1 MQSPGILILSAPSGA
16 GKTSLA
22 RALVENRDDAGLTVS
37 HTTRP
42 RRPGETDGKDYHFV
56 DHDRFRQMIHDGL
69 FVEHAEVFGNC
80 YGTSLAAIRT
90 LTDAGRHAILEIDW
104 QGARNVRREYPGA
117 RSVFIMPPSREAL
130 ERRLRDRGQDS
141 DAVIEKRMREAD
153 SEMGHRQEY
162 DEVIVNE
169 DFAQAL
175 DRLNSILSTLGHPD
189 RDR

>member
-1 MQSPGILILSAPSGA
+1 MHSPGILILSAPSGA

-22 RALVENRDDAGLTVS
+22 RALVEARDDAGLTVS

-42 RRPGETDGKDYHFV
+42 RRPKETDGEDYHFV

-69 FVEHAEVFGNC
+69 FVEHAEVFGNF
-80 YGTSLAAIRT
+80 YGTSLAAIRA

-141 DAVIEKRMREAD
+141 DAVIAKRMREAD

>member
-80 YGTSLAAIRT
+80 YGTSLAAIRI

-141 DAVIEKRMREAD
+141 DAVIAKRMREAD

>member
-42 RRPGETDGKDYHFV
+42 RRPGEADGKDYHFV

-189 RDR
+189 RDP

>member
-1 MQSPGILILSAPSGA
+1 MHSPGILILSAPSGA

-22 RALVENRDDAGLTVS
+22 RALVEARDDAGLTVS

-42 RRPGETDGKDYHFV
+42 RRPKETDGEDYHFV

-69 FVEHAEVFGNC
+69 FVEHAEVFGNF
-80 YGTSLAAIRT
+80 YGTSLAAIRA

-141 DAVIEKRMREAD
+141 DAVIAKRMREAD
-153 SEMGHRQEY
+153 SEMGHSQEY